1 MLAAVRGHLPAVRAL
16 VDAGADLD
24 RRAKFGLT
32 ATMLAV
38 INEHIQVACVLA
50 AAGADLAVRG
60 SGAPGFEGKTAG
72 DLARERGMHELAAE
86 LESVEAVRL
95 GRGPPTKR

>member
-1 MLAAVRGHLPAVRAL
+1 MLAAVGGHLPAVRLL
-16 VDAGADLD
+16 VGAGADLD

-32 ATMLAV
+32 AVMLAV
-38 INEHIQVACVLA
+38 VNEHIQVACVLA

-72 DLARERGMHELAAE
+72 DLARERGMHELVAE
-86 LESVEAVRL
+86 FEAVEAARL
-95 GRGPPTKR
+95 DGGAQNEA